1 MSERGLEPLR
11 PCGHK
16 HLKLARL
23 PISPPGRVRILYFTN
38 FEAAKE
44 WILQLIRGDNRSMNL
59 IEDAIKICQE
69 LIQIPSVNYGDG
81 KGDERDVAEYVV
93 KSLVEVGIKADIYES
108 APNRCNV
115 IARIEGSDS
124 SRPGLVLHGH
134 IDVVPA
140 AADEWQVDPFS
151 GVIKDGAI
159 WGRGAVDMKNMDAM
173 ILAVVRHWARN
184 GIKPPRNIVL
194 AFFAD
199 EEAGSIFGSRYMV
212 KEHPEVFKGCNEA
225 ISEVG
230 GFSVT
235 LANGK
240 RLYMIEAAQKGINWM
255 KLTATGLAG
264 HGSFI
269 NHENSVTA
277 LSEAVVKIGNH
288 EWPQTYTHAVNQL
301 FTEIAKALGKPLTD
315 DYREFLVEIPSVARM
330 IAATLQNTANPTMLE
345 AGYKVN
351 VIPKEAA
358 AYVDGRFLP
367 GHESDL
373 LETIKQLVGPNIEIE
388 TVTRDIALEV
398 PFEGV
403 LVEAMKNAILKLDPE
418 GIPVP
423 YLMSGGTDNKALSEL
438 GIVGYGYSPLRLP
451 ADLDFM
457 ALFHGVDE
465 RIPLDSLE
473 FGVRALEDFL
483 LNS

>member
-1 MSERGLEPLR
+1 
-11 PCGHK
+11 
-16 HLKLARL
+16 
-23 PISPPGRVRILYFTN
+23 
-38 FEAAKE
+38 
-44 WILQLIRGDNRSMNL
+44 MNL

-81 KGDERDVAEYVV
+81 KGDEKAVSEYVV
-93 KSLVEVGIKADIYES
+93 KSLAEVGIKADIYES

-115 IARIEGSDS
+115 IARIEGSDTN
-124 SRPGLVLHGH
+124 RPGLVLHGH

-212 KEHPEVFKGCNEA
+212 KEHPEVFKGCSEA

-277 LSEAVVKIGNH
+277 LSEAVAKIGNH

-367 GHESDL
+367 GHESEL
-373 LETIKQLVGPNIEIE
+373 LETIKQLVGPNIKIE

-483 LNS
+483 FNS